1 MRHTD
6 TTQEPRQQSTE
17 NRKTPAT
24 YHASPE
30 RKEAT
35 ELLPL
40 ASALARD
47 AIVKALLGAFPDIA
61 VVLNEYRQIVACNH
75 VLLEALGIDKPAK
88 VIGQRMGEALS
99 CIHSREM
106 FGGCGTSEACREC
119 GAVGAMLKCQA
130 EGTQARQECRI
141 STQTPEGLG
150 ALELDVVA
158 TPLEIEGEKLM
169 VFSARDIAAEKRRS
183 ALERTFFHDSLNV
196 AGGIQGMIEY
206 GSDIGEI
213 DAGTRLDRIQVM
225 THQLIEQIRSQRD
238 LAAAERGE
246 LQPRQQPVVVA
257 EMFEQLRATYECH
270 TVAKDRTMVFVPP
283 EPADLSLTTDPV
295 LLQRVLGN
303 LIKNALEASEPGQ
316 CVTTRCKAIDG
327 DHVLFSVHNQ
337 TVMPRS
343 VQLQVFQRSF
353 STKGGTGRGL
363 GTFSIKLLTE
373 RYLGGRVMFTSA
385 SPKGTS
391 FLVTLPRGRGSEAT
405 ATGSDPSDDARPVR
419 LNGVRVLVAE
429 DAQDNQRLISAVLKK
444 AGAEA
449 FIVDNGREAVE
460 AARAAR
466 RAGRSFDIILTDMD
480 MPVMDGREATRVL
493 RQEGFDGPILAL
505 TALSAGEAQ
514 EDCRQAGCNG
524 FLEKPIR
531 RDALLSAIR
540 TRVGPQQRD

>member
-6 TTQEPRQQSTE
+6 TTREPRQQSAAD
-17 NRKTPAT
+17 RKPLAT
-24 YHASPE
+24 HHASPE
-30 RKEAT
+30 RKKAT
-35 ELLPL
+35 ELFPL
-40 ASALARD
+40 ATALARD
-47 AIVKALLGAFPDIA
+47 SIVKALLEAFPDIA

-75 VLLEALGIDKPAK
+75 VLLGALGIEDPVT

-99 CIHSREM
+99 CIHSHEM
-106 FGGCGTSEACREC
+106 SGGCGTSEACREC
-119 GAVGAMLKCQA
+119 GAVGAMLECQRS
-130 EGTQARQECRI
+130 GTQARGECRI
-141 STQTPEGLG
+141 STRTSEGLG

-158 TPLEIEGEKLM
+158 TPLEIDGEKLM
-169 VFSARDIAAEKRRS
+169 VFSARNIAAEKRRS

-206 GSDIGEI
+206 DSDSGDI
-213 DAGTRLDRIQVM
+213 DSEARLDRIQVM

-246 LQPRQQPVVVA
+246 LQPRRQPVSVT

-270 TVAKDRTMVFVPP
+270 TVAKDRSMVFVPP
-283 EPADLSLTTDPV
+283 EPSDLALTSDAV

-303 LIKNALEASEPGQ
+303 LIKNALEASEAGQ
-316 CVTTRCKAIDG
+316 CVTTRCDVVDG
-327 DHVLFSVHNQ
+327 DRVRFSVHNQ

-373 RYLGGRVMFTSA
+373 RYLGGRVTFTSA
-385 SPKGTS
+385 EPEGTT
-391 FLVTLPRGRGSEAT
+391 FLVTLPRGRPGQAPAT
-405 ATGSDPSDDARPVR
+405 ASDPSDDARPVR
-419 LNGVRVLVAE
+419 LDGVRILVAE
-429 DAQDNQRLISAVLKK
+429 DGPDNQRLISAVLKK
-444 AGAEA
+444 AGADA
-449 FIVDNGREAVE
+449 FMVDNGREAVE
-460 AARAAR
+460 AARVAR
-466 RAGRSFDIILTDMD
+466 GAGRSFDIILTDMD

-514 EDCRQAGCNG
+514 EDCRQAGCDG

-531 RDALLSAIR
+531 RGALLSAIR
-540 TRVGPQQRD
+540 TRVAPQQRD